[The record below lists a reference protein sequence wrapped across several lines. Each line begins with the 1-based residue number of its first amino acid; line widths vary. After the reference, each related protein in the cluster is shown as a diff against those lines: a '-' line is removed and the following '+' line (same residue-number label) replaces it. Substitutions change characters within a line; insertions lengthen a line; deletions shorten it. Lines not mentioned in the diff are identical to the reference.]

1 MEKARRP
8 GLPVKPIATLFV
20 MMFAN
25 AIVTTTP
32 FPFLPFMVREF
43 GFEPEDVG
51 TQVHT
56 PHVVCV
62 NVGDWPSAWVDV
74 RNNERISFSFALSQ
88 PCIPACTLAFIR
100 PAPGGLHSVSAVL
113 GQPVDVVDLGIGR

>member
-1 MEKARRP
+1 MEKGPPRP

-51 TQVHT
+51 TQVQ
-56 PHVVCV
+56 
-62 NVGDWPSAWVDV
+62 
-74 RNNERISFSFALSQ
+74 SFARGLTVLTDLLCDCLGS
-88 PCIPACTLAFIR
+88 R
-100 PAPGGLHSVSAVL
+100 PG
-113 GQPVDVVDLGIGR
+113 